1 VDAAAAGFPV
11 TVPAATGGT
20 PSGVPTVNFVPQ
32 AGSSTVNT
40 AVALDLDNQFK
51 FFYLVI
57 ALGAG
62 VAALA
67 SLLWRAK
74 GGRA

>member
-1 VDAAAAGFPV
+1 MIARPPSAAGF
-11 TVPAATGGT
+11 TPA
-20 PSGVPTVNFVPQ
+20 GVPTVNFVPQ
-32 AGSSTVNT
+32 AGATTTTT
-40 AVALDLDNQFK
+40 ALALDLDNQLK

-62 VAALA
+62 VAALT